1 MTKRTFLKS
10 VLAAF
15 FIVAYSLSASLY
27 AVDPSQ
33 ALRNDPALVSGV
45 LSNGMSYHVL
55 RNTEPANRIYLRL
68 AVKAGSILE
77 DDDQKGI
84 AHLVEHMAFNGTAQ
98 FAKNDLI
105 NYFESIGMK
114 FGPEVNAYTSF
125 DETVYMLE
133 IPADKR
139 DVLLT
144 SLNVLKDW
152 AAGITFDQAEL
163 DKERG
168 VVVEE
173 WRLGRGV
180 NGRVNDKQLPFLL
193 GGSRYATRL
202 TIGDPEII
210 KTVPRKRVVDFY
222 QKWYR
227 TDLMSVVVV
236 GDIDTSAIVNDLAS
250 SVGSVPAPV
259 TATMRPTWDIPIN
272 AKADQLVIR
281 DPEYPYVVIQL
292 MGQHPA
298 LQISTKENLRE
309 NLVISMAFAAFNQ
322 RLAEKVTA
330 ADPVMLNAQ
339 SGFTQLAKPTVFS
352 YVALVPSTGKFI
364 PAMQQAI
371 TELERF
377 EQFGLTDAELAR
389 QKESTLNA
397 IEQAW
402 LNRNKVHSANKANSI
417 VQYVLYGNMALSLDD
432 QKDLYKEIVPTI
444 TKEEVSA
451 VVNKYWKKGRGD
463 LFMVIAPESTKDVPS
478 DAEITAAWRDW
489 KPDASLAA
497 YSETG
502 LDRPL
507 AVPGVTPA
515 GKIVSEKILLEL
527 PGGDSSPSTIKELTL
542 SNGVRVILCPTKFK
556 DNEIIVSAWSKGGYL
571 MASDAEFPSLAIAQS
586 LRDLSGLNGF
596 NPTELGKKLAGKT
609 VNAGIWIDEAQEGL
623 WGSSSVADLETLF
636 QLLNLEMTAPSYT
649 DEGWGSL
656 KAQIDKV
663 AEARKT
669 DPASMFEDLKARL
682 LYGNDIRHSTLT
694 PEFAA
699 KIDKTVAETASRAR
713 FANAKDFTFMFA
725 GSFDE
730 SLMRKYAETWLAGL
744 PSAGKAD
751 KPKSSGLRF
760 PKGLVSENLAMGID
774 PKSQVF
780 MAFGDNTKSGA
791 YDPELFSLLIELLD
805 IRLREVVRED
815 MSGSYGV
822 NVNGNFS
829 VAPSPYYELFISFG
843 CEPGREDSLS
853 EAVIATIKEL
863 QSAPV
868 DATYVTKLQEN
879 FRRERE
885 EGLRTNSYW
894 INRMGH
900 IELRN
905 LSLSRLNDT
914 DAITAMI
921 TGEKLQ
927 ELAKRYLNT
936 KNYVRSYLEPA
947 KK

>member
-1 MTKRTFLKS
+1 MNRRNFVKIA
-10 VLAAF
+10 LAAF
-15 FIVAYSLSASLY
+15 FFVAYSLSVALY
-27 AVDPSQ
+27 ALEPSQ
-33 ALRNDPALVSGV
+33 SLRNDPALVSGL
-45 LSNGMSYHVL
+45 LSNGMAYYAL
-55 RNTEPANRIYLRL
+55 RNTEPANRIFLRL
-68 AVKAGSILE
+68 AIKAGSILE

-105 NYFESIGMK
+105 DYFESIGMK
-114 FGPEVNAYTSF
+114 FGPEINAYTSF

-152 AAGITFDQAEL
+152 ASGITFDQAEL

-180 NGRVNDKQLPFLL
+180 NGRVNDKQIPFLL
-193 GGSRYATRL
+193 GGSRYADRL

-210 KTVPRKRVVDFY
+210 KTVSKKRVVDFY

-227 TDLMSVVVV
+227 SDLMSIVVV
-236 GDIDTSAIVNDLAS
+236 GDIDTGSIVNDLVS
-250 SVGSVPAPV
+250 SVATVPAP
-259 TATMRPTWDIPIN
+259 ATPTVRPTWDIPIN

-281 DPEYPYVVIQL
+281 DPEYPYVVIQM
-292 MGQHPA
+292 MGQYPA
-298 LQISTKENLRE
+298 LQISTKDKLRE

-322 RLAEKVTA
+322 RLKEKVTA

-377 EQFGLTDAELAR
+377 ERFGMTDAELAR

-397 IEQAW
+397 MEQAW
-402 LNRNKVHSANKANSI
+402 LNRNKVNSANKASSI
-417 VQYVLYGNMALSLDD
+417 VQYVLYGNMALSSDD
-432 QKDLYKEIVPTI
+432 QRDLYKEIVPTI

-451 VVNKYWKKGRGD
+451 VVDKYWKKGRGD
-463 LFMVIAPESTKDVPS
+463 LFMVIAPESTKDVPP
-478 DAEITAAWRDW
+478 DAELTAAWRDW

-497 YSETG
+497 YSESG

-507 AVPGVTPA
+507 AVPGATPV

-527 PGGDSSPSTIKELTL
+527 PGGDASPSSIKEWKL

-556 DNEIIVSAWSKGGYL
+556 DNEIVVSAWSKGGYL

-609 VNAGIWIDEAQEGL
+609 VRAGIWIDEAQEGL

-636 QLLNLEMTAPSYT
+636 QLLNLQMTAPSYT

-656 KAQIDKV
+656 KAQMDKI
-663 AEARKT
+663 AESRKT
-669 DPASMFEDLKARL
+669 DPASMFEDLKTRL

-694 PEFAA
+694 PEFVA

-713 FANAKDFTFMFA
+713 FANAKDFTFIFA
-725 GSFDE
+725 GSFNE
-730 SLMRKYAETWLAGL
+730 TLMRKYAETWLAGL

-751 KPKSSGLRF
+751 KPKSSGLHF
-760 PKGLVSENLAMGID
+760 PKGIVSENLSMGID
-774 PKSQVF
+774 PKSQVY
-780 MAFGDNTKSGA
+780 MAFGGNTKLGA
-791 YDPELFSLLIELLD
+791 YDPELFSMLTRLLD

-822 NVNGNFS
+822 SVNGNFS
-829 VAPSPYYELFISFG
+829 VAPSPYYELSISFG

-853 EAVIATIKEL
+853 QAVIATIKEL
-863 QSAPV
+863 QAAPV
-868 DATYVTKLQEN
+868 AASYITKLQEN
-879 FRRERE
+879 FRRSRE
-885 EGLRTNSYW
+885 ESLRTNGYW
-894 INRMGH
+894 IDRIGNM
-900 IELRN
+900 EWRN
-905 LSLSRLNDT
+905 LPLSRLNDT
-914 DAITAMI
+914 DAIAAII

-936 KNYVRSYLEPA
+936 KNYLRSYLEPA